1 MSRRHLKQQM
11 QYYSNYSILRGG
23 ANRTPSAPRRG
34 MFVGFVVGWL
44 RTEENTF
51 LSVPLEKVRTLPV
64 RARQLLGSESHVAIG
79 VVDVRSPMAILE

>member
-11 QYYSNYSILRGG
+11 QYYSNYSTPHGG
-23 ANRTPSAPRRG
+23 ANRTRSEARRG

-51 LSVPLEKVRTLPV
+51 LSVSLEKVRTMPV
-64 RARQLLGSESHVAIG
+64 RARQLLGYESHVAIG
-79 VVDVRSPMAILE
+79 VVDVRSPMVLLE